1 VKKIVAND
9 GLRGF
14 YKGTATPLV
23 GVGACVSI
31 QFGTFEFM
39 KRYLRIR
46 NERAGHADP
55 NLLSGG
61 EFYVAG
67 AAAGI
72 ANTIVACMRLKQNGL
87 IVGPVELIRI
97 RLQTQSTKAK
107 LYTGPIDCIR
117 KIYNAGGLRALYRG
131 MGPTIGREGHGMGWG
146 T

>member
-1 VKKIVAND
+1 MKKILAND

-46 NERAGHADP
+46 NEKAGHANP
-55 NLLSGG
+55 NLLSGPQ
-61 EFYVAG
+61 FYIAG

-72 ANTIVACMRLKQNGL
+72 SNTIIACTESQLAGL
-87 IVGPVELIRI
+87 ISGPVELIRI
-97 RLQTQSTKAK
+97 RLQTQSAKAK
-107 LYTGPIDCIR
+107 LYTGPIDCIQ
-117 KIYNAGGLRALYRG
+117 KIYRAGGVRALYRG
-131 MGPTIGREGHGMGWG
+131 MGPTIGREGHGMGW
-146 T
+146 TT